1 MKKILLLMV
10 SCLLVVSLSAC
21 SKAAPA
27 DPESTNLPEQQV
39 EPVQNQTQEQEQPQE
54 IVEEPVEVSE
64 FTTEGEYTLFG
75 VSNQGLLVKSSDLE
89 TESQITLKEDNT
101 GSMSFDGSVM
111 DITQWTTDENKIII
125 TMADGSQAPAKV
137 HDGVLELDLYGN
149 GSMILYFAQ
158 ENADISGYEFLPLEE
173 VQAKLAEN

>member
-27 DPESTNLPEQQV
+27 DPEPTNLPEQQV
-39 EPVQNQTQEQEQPQE
+39 EPVQNQTQE
-54 IVEEPVEVSE
+54 IVEEPEKSEEPVEVSE
-64 FTTEGEYTLFG
+64 FTTEGEYTIFG

-111 DITQWTTDENKIII
+111 DITEWTTDENKIVI